1 MVFPYTIEYNGESVL
16 FQVVLKEDAFDLE
29 ETHLVITR
37 MEKAVS
43 AKNVLKIR
51 IFKHWHYMNTKNYLH
66 LT

>member
-43 AKNVLKIR
+43 AKNV
-51 IFKHWHYMNTKNYLH
+51 
-66 LT
+66 